1 MKLYVIGNPIKHS
14 MSPQIHNMWLKFHKI
29 NAHYDVL
36 EIKESNLP
44 ELVEKMRKDELI
56 GFNITL
62 PYKTVILKYI
72 DQLDESA
79 NISGSVNTVYKYR
92 NRIFGGNTDG
102 IGFVKTLEKDLPR
115 RLKIKNFF
123 IIGSGGASRGIVFS
137 LCKKNIGKILLTN
150 RSVQNARLLI
160 EDVKKKIG
168 FNKIYLHSWENKY
181 IPEEFNMVVNTTSVG
196 LKKGE
201 DIDINFDNLRKTSII
216 YDIIYNPL
224 ETEFL
229 KKANSKHLNTF
240 NGISMLVRQAAVS
253 FKLWFGVEINEKLLN
268 LTKQKL
274 IKLLNE

>member
-1 MKLYVIGNPIKHS
+1 MKLYVVGNPIKHS
-14 MSPQIHNMWLKFHKI
+14 MSPQIHSMWLKFHRI
-29 NAHYDVL
+29 NAHYNVL
-36 EIKESNLP
+36 EIKENNLP
-44 ELVEKMRKDELI
+44 ELVEKMRRNELI
-56 GFNITL
+56 GFNVTL
-62 PYKTVILKYI
+62 PYKTVIQKYV

-79 NISGSVNTVYKYR
+79 NISGSVNTVYKYK
-92 NRIFGGNTDG
+92 NRIFGGSTDG

-115 RLKIKNFF
+115 SLIIKNFF

-137 LCKKNIGKILLTN
+137 LCKKNIGKIFLTN
-150 RSVQNARLLI
+150 RSMANAKLLI
-160 EDVKKKIG
+160 KDVKEKIG
-168 FNKIYLHSWENKY
+168 FNKIYLHLWENKC
-181 IPEEFNMVVNTTSVG
+181 IPEESNMVVNTTSVG

-201 DIDINFDNLRKTSII
+201 DIDINFDNLRKKSII

-253 FKLWFGVEINEKLLN
+253 FKLWFGVEINENLLN

-274 IKLLNE
+274 IKLLNK

>member
-1 MKLYVIGNPIKHS
+1 MKLYVIGNPVKHS

-36 EIKESNLP
+36 EIKESKLP

-79 NISGSVNTVYKYR
+79 NISGSVNTVYKYK

-137 LCKKNIGKILLTN
+137 LCKKNIGKLLLTN

-168 FNKIYLHSWENKY
+168 FNKIYLHSWENKH